1 MTTIST
7 ADERG
12 VLDTGY
18 LLALEIANDQHHQ
31 AAVQHWQR
39 IVTAL
44 PPLVTTSYVFHEVV
58 TFFNSR
64 GHHAKAVQVGNN
76 LLHSP
81 SVRLI
86 HVDEG
91 LFYEGWTY
99 LQRHQDTD
107 DSFTDCISFVVMQ
120 RLGISTAFAFD
131 QHFVQ
136 AGFTKAP

>member
-44 PPLVTTSYVFHEVV
+44 PPLVTTSYVFDEVV